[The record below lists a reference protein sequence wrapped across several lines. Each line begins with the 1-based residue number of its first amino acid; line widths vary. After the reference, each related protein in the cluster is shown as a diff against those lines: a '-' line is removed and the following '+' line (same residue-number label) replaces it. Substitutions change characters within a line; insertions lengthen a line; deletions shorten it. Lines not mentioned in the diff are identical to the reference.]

1 MAAFHRHARNASELA
16 RHLHRRTLGV
26 TDLGVRGPIAAAG
39 ADRSMRGF
47 ANGGDG
53 KSNGKGGDDVKVIGG
68 EKKHGSG

>member
-26 TDLGVRGPIAAAG
+26 TDLGVRGPIAATG
-39 ADRSMRGF
+39 SVRGF